1 MQGRTHPCV
10 RPEEFLVFSPGNAK
24 LSGELSGGTMPYYSR
39 DVKIGQLVMV
49 GFRGRSLSED
59 SHIRNIIRNHH
70 LGSVVLFDDVSPFG
84 PPVRGNVESPEQLK
98 ALTREIQNTADIPLF
113 IALDHEGGSVN
124 RLKERYGFPPVCP
137 ASEFGDRNDE
147 TFTRE
152 ESERRAKLLKELG
165 VNVNLAPVVDVNV
178 NPQNPA
184 LGLRKRCISHDP
196 EIVTRHARIM
206 LEIFHDY
213 GIYSTLKHFPGH
225 GSSTNDSHFGLVDV
239 TDGWCESELHPFKT
253 LISEGFSDFI
263 LTAHAYNRK
272 LDSDFPGTLS
282 RKILTDL
289 LRNELGFKGVII
301 SDDMNM
307 AAIHDHYDQAEAVEI
322 ALNAGVDI
330 LAIAN
335 ANHYDPE
342 IALRIMDMIR
352 EGIRKGRIQESVI
365 DRSFERI
372 IRLKQHLRL

>member
-1 MQGRTHPCV
+1 
-10 RPEEFLVFSPGNAK
+10 
-24 LSGELSGGTMPYYSR
+24 MPNFSR
-39 DVKIGQLVMV
+39 DVKIGQLLMV

-59 SHIRNIIRNHH
+59 KHIGKIIRDHH
-70 LGSVVLFDDVSPFG
+70 LGSVVLLDDVSPFG

-113 IALDHEGGSVN
+113 ISLDHEGGSVN
-124 RLKERYGFPPVCP
+124 RLKEKYGFPPACS
-137 ASEFGDRNDE
+137 ASEFGDRDDE
-147 TFTRE
+147 IFTRE
-152 ESERRAKLLKELG
+152 ESKRRAKLLKELG
-165 VNVNLAPVVDVNV
+165 INVNLAPVADVNV

-184 LGLRKRCISHDP
+184 LGLRKRCISDNP
-196 EIVTRHARIM
+196 ETVTKHARIM
-206 LEIFHDY
+206 IQVFHDQ

-239 TDGWCESELHPFKT
+239 TEGWREWELDPFKT
-253 LISEGFSDFI
+253 LITEGFSDFI

-272 LDSDFPGTLS
+272 LDPDFPGTLS

-289 LRNELGFKGVII
+289 LRNTLGFKGVVI

-307 AAIHDHYDQAEAVEI
+307 AAIHDHYDQAEAVEL

-372 IRLKQHLRL
+372 MRLKQGLKSYRV